1 MSAVDGWTIGHRPSI
16 DEVVSMLAITSS
28 DHGGGPVEAFLR
40 SSTLRK
46 VELDGTTGKT
56 IDRLGRE
63 QGGALRWV
71 DARTGTSGFAAASGE
86 GVRALAACR
95 VMAPTAAGKTI
106 DPCPWNVNPA
116 SLEDHDLHCVVPGT
130 AELCDWLLATA
141 PDGLDQA
148 WVEAGNST
156 ETWLTGAESV
166 QSRLRGR
173 AWACWMPRESRRHGA
188 RPLFLAARSWSAL
201 KRMDPAKPW
210 QDRIARNGAPKAWP
224 IDARLVFSP
233 ETSAF
238 LVLLLARVAH
248 HPRATEGARVGPGW
262 VLSTNR
268 PGGLFGTVADDAGFP
283 AEERLLADGRE
294 VVGLWGG
301 QGQLRRGSYRDA
313 PESTPVP
320 LVLEPPTLDPPR
332 RAVLVTRVDVHP
344 AGLSWLVQLH
354 GRRYPDGAAFEPHWT
369 RLKPQL
375 LLQACLG
382 GVGAAMESHNGVT
395 TPALVFDPFLPLTLG

>member
-16 DEVVSMLAITSS
+16 DDVVSMLAITSS

-71 DARTGTSGFAAASGE
+71 DERSGTSGFAAASGE
-86 GVRALAACR
+86 AVRALAACR

-106 DPCPWNVNPA
+106 DRCPWNVNPA

-173 AWACWMPRESRRHGA
+173 AWACWMPRESGRHGA
-188 RPLFLAARSWSAL
+188 RPLFLAARNWSAL
-201 KRMDPAKPW
+201 NITATDIQGPGLNINITCISKTKRMLKTSDV
-210 QDRIARNGAPKAWP
+210 RNCSKYVDCSGISHQCTDIP
-224 IDARLVFSP
+224 I
-233 ETSAF
+233 
-238 LVLLLARVAH
+238 
-248 HPRATEGARVGPGW
+248 RADIKR
-262 VLSTNR
+262 
-268 PGGLFGTVADDAGFP
+268 TVI
-283 AEERLLADGRE
+283 
-294 VVGLWGG
+294 
-301 QGQLRRGSYRDA
+301 
-313 PESTPVP
+313 
-320 LVLEPPTLDPPR
+320 
-332 RAVLVTRVDVHP
+332 
-344 AGLSWLVQLH
+344 
-354 GRRYPDGAAFEPHWT
+354 
-369 RLKPQL
+369 
-375 LLQACLG
+375 
-382 GVGAAMESHNGVT
+382 N
-395 TPALVFDPFLPLTLG
+395 